1 MFRPE
6 NIENNSQLL
15 PLSVHRPKRQMSLV
29 SQTTCIASKS
39 SCALVRAKRS
49 SHFSLTLCV
58 PAKMH
63 LTSYSKNYYSIVEI
77 LVTQEKILCEAVTTL
92 HGLGTA
98 DASFESPDVAPGQ
111 TLELPL
117 WYAIHSSDIGSRVLL
132 YQVPDIYKNK
142 LKDICEADALA
153 VDLGRMSK
161 FFYEFGHHVIPH
173 DRTATVATML
183 HETCR
188 ARCRSLI
195 DLCKDTT
202 KELKNTK
209 KFEYIEMELYSI
221 GCHTNELFSKW
232 LSGKAALLHTPNMVT
247 VHQKRRRELAD
258 SDKAEN
264 LRLSKSPRI

>member
-1 MFRPE
+1 MAPTVE
-6 NIENNSQLL
+6 EAA
-15 PLSVHRPKRQMSLV
+15 
-29 SQTTCIASKS
+29 SQTPNVNFPVTKRCVKIGRLFLV
-39 SCALVRAKRS
+39 CAREIPFTLFALARS
-49 SHFSLTLCV
+49 SRRAH
-58 PAKMH
+58 KMH
-63 LTSYSKNYYSIVEI
+63 FTSFSTNYYSVVDI
-77 LVTQEKILCEAVTTL
+77 LVTQEKVPCTAETTL

-98 DASFESPDVAPGQ
+98 DASFESADVAPGQ

-117 WYAIHSSDIGSRVLL
+117 WYAVHNASSRSRILR

-161 FFYEFGHHVIPH
+161 FFYELGQYVIPY

-183 HETCR
+183 YETCR

-209 KFEYIEMELYSI
+209 KFEYVEMELYTI
-221 GCHTNELFSKW
+221 GCQTNEMFTKW
-232 LSGKAALLHTPNMVT
+232 LSGNAALLHTPNMVT
-247 VHQKRRRELAD
+247 NHQKRRRELID
-258 SDKAEN
+258 SDAAEN
-264 LRLSKSPRI
+264 PRLSKSPRI

>member
-1 MFRPE
+1 
-6 NIENNSQLL
+6 
-15 PLSVHRPKRQMSLV
+15 
-29 SQTTCIASKS
+29 
-39 SCALVRAKRS
+39 
-49 SHFSLTLCV
+49 
-58 PAKMH
+58 MH
-63 LTSYSKNYYSIVEI
+63 LTSYSTNYYSIVDI
-77 LVTQEKILCEAVTTL
+77 LVTQEKILCTADTTL

-117 WYAIHSSDIGSRVLL
+117 WYAVHSSAVRSRFLR

-161 FFYEFGHHVIPH
+161 FFFEFGQYVTLH
-173 DRTATVATML
+173 DRTNTVAKML
-183 HETCR
+183 YETCR

-195 DLCKDTT
+195 DLCKDAT

-221 GCHTNELFSKW
+221 GCHTNELFTKW
-232 LSGKAALLHTPNMVT
+232 LSGKVALLHTPNMVT
-247 VHQKRRRELAD
+247 NHQKRRRELAD
-258 SDKAEN
+258 SDNAEN
-264 LRLSKSPRI
+264 SRLSKSPRI